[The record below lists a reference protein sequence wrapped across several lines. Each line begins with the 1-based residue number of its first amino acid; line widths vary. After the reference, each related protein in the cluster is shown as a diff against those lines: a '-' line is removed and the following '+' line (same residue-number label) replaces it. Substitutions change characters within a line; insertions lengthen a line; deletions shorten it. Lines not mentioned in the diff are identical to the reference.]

1 MGTRSLTY
9 FYQDGKP
16 FSAFYR
22 QYDGYPDGHGA
33 EIGKILAG
41 IKLVNGYGMNDKV
54 GEVANGPGC
63 LAAQIVTELK
73 TEAGLG
79 GIYLINP
86 NPEDNKEG
94 WQEYEYHIFVD
105 TVGTGFEGKYV
116 GRIECRDPER
126 VIFSGDFASFYKWAQ
141 KPKRTKDDDDYIP
154 VIILPN
160 KGNVNIVKHAKPQY
174 TSLRDALQHESV
186 RVRFT
191 KADGSKRTMN
201 CTTDINAIPDEFL
214 NVASDKPLRVDP
226 KLYKVFDLDKQAWRS
241 FREERIIDWN
251 IN

>member
-16 FSAFYR
+16 FAAFYR
-22 QYDGYPDGHGA
+22 QFDGYPDGHGA

-41 IKLVNGYGMNDKV
+41 IRLVNGYGMSDKA

-63 LAAQIVTELK
+63 LAAQIVAELK
-73 TEAGLG
+73 NESGIG

-86 NPEDNKEG
+86 DPENNKDG

-105 TVGTGFEGKYV
+105 SVGEGFKAEYV

-141 KPKRTKDDDDYIP
+141 KPKTNKDGEYVP
-154 VIILPN
+154 VIIVPN
-160 KGNVNIVKHAKPQY
+160 KGNVNIAQHAKPE
-174 TSLRDALQHESV
+174 LRDALKQGSTV
-186 RVRFT
+186 NVTFT
-191 KADGSKRTMN
+191 KADGSRRTMR
-201 CTTDINAIPDEFL
+201 CTLNGELIPEEKYPAGTAKTL
-214 NVASDKPLRVDP
+214 YKDP
-226 KLYKVFDLDKQAWRS
+226 DLFKVFDLDKQDWRS
-241 FREERIIDWN
+241 FRKERVVN
-251 IN
+251 YEVL